1 MRDRLSLAQ
10 IAARNLDIAV
20 LGQVPSM
27 QLALHD
33 KLESGPL
40 EMERLH
46 ATLGRRWLFEEALE
60 GLAGRSGRCPR
71 IGRG

>member
-46 ATLGRRWLFEEALE
+46 ATLGRR
-60 GLAGRSGRCPR
+60 
-71 IGRG
+71 